1 MDSIQPGA
9 LVSRPGHQVKIG
21 VCSFVPLELGRWS
34 KQLPCLTERLRG
46 FQQQRTSNSAC
57 SFKIRQN
64 VLLQKNILFF
74 ISVFYKWL
82 IKMLRGTGILPM
94 FFPWGSLHLVD
105 SLGSCKLS
113 IHFFPL
119 LLPGSRYRWKE
130 SKLVP
135 VQQALH
141 LRGLCLHTT
150 NR

>member
-1 MDSIQPGA
+1 MDWIQPQA
-9 LVSRPGHQVKIG
+9 LVSGPGHQVKIG
-21 VCSFVPLELGRWS
+21 VCSFVPRELGQWS

-94 FFPWGSLHLVD
+94 FFPWGSLHPCWLPGLLQAVYPLLSTPFTWV
-105 SLGSCKLS
+105 SLPMEREQTGSCATGPPPPWSVFTHHK
-113 IHFFPL
+113 
-119 LLPGSRYRWKE
+119 
-130 SKLVP
+130 
-135 VQQALH
+135 
-141 LRGLCLHTT
+141 
-150 NR
+150 